1 MFYCIEYNSDNA
13 EICRQKIE
21 SMDDLE
27 LCYLDDPA
35 EPVLMCKTRIHSNPL
50 KYHSYQCNLS
60 LPETEETYGNDI
72 KLKTKA
78 QVVQFLNAVY
88 NSRDPSNSEVYTR
101 QDVTMK
107 QILNVVWRYTNLYD
121 DKSLFS
127 FAKWCN
133 HQQLDFLNAST
144 KRRKSDSGDRQSVR
158 SLFVLKS
165 SYHPDVVKNIPTVL
179 PRHQNEIQELKA
191 AHYTVIGYARKSNTP
206 DTLENRVGLLRSM
219 CAHLKERS
227 LVDEVYVS
235 ACYQASDP
243 IIHRDQ
249 QKHPALEQLN
259 DATGDMQDMLT
270 YIADKEKVCLVILD
284 HPGLTANCQDLEKFL
299 R

>member
-1 MFYCIEYNSDNA
+1 M
-13 EICRQKIE
+13 RL
-21 SMDDLE
+21 LE
-27 LCYLDDPA
+27 
-35 EPVLMCKTRIHSNPL
+35 
-50 KYHSYQCNLS
+50 
-60 LPETEETYGNDI
+60 
-72 KLKTKA
+72 TKA

-165 SYHPDVVKNIPTVL
+165 SYHRKLSSYFSCLIITCSFVLYSISVADVVKNIPAVL

-259 DATGDMQDMLT
+259 DATGDMQ
-270 YIADKEKVCLVILD
+270 
-284 HPGLTANCQDLEKFL
+284 GN